1 MTIAKP
7 TSIAFYAM
15 DLSNNSNWPKKQNT
29 TSNTN
34 KSMTEGIKLF
44 LQSSTFKQQEKERQK
59 NSKRPILETK
69 PNQTPNIPNLFF
81 LRTQLRKPR
90 IVQGGSH
97 ESLKISK
104 IKHMHC
110 FLFHPFLFALSSCKC
125 NHPPRRN
132 LRFSLSASL
141 SQSCVISLTVLRPA
155 TTASIPFSN
164 FADKFNDDG
173 GGKNGVIVVVMTDLG
188 SVLSRQ
194 SYDPIWAQFRMD
206 MERAMMKM
214 VNDVDDG
221 GGRRWLAVN
230 KEATSPPNPSLESVL
245 AYSCL
250 KGVIKESDRYFLFCA
265 SFCVTNLL
273 KTDENGWNVD

>member
-104 IKHMHC
+104 IKHMHWYVYQSQLDH
-110 FLFHPFLFALSSCKC
+110 LF
-125 NHPPRRN
+125 R
-132 LRFSLSASL
+132 
-141 SQSCVISLTVLRPA
+141 
-155 TTASIPFSN
+155 
-164 FADKFNDDG
+164 DG
-173 GGKNGVIVVVMTDLG
+173 
-188 SVLSRQ
+188 
-194 SYDPIWAQFRMD
+194 
-206 MERAMMKM
+206 
-214 VNDVDDG
+214 
-221 GGRRWLAVN
+221 
-230 KEATSPPNPSLESVL
+230 
-245 AYSCL
+245 
-250 KGVIKESDRYFLFCA
+250 
-265 SFCVTNLL
+265 
-273 KTDENGWNVD
+273 